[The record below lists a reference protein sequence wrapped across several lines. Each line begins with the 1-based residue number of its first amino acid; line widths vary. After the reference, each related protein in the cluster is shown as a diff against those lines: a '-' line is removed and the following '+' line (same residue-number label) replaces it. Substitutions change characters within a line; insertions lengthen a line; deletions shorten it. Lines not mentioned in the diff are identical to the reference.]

1 MKIEQGRHPETTQ
14 RRPYAPR
21 QRDPRYVEHFLLK
34 LFEQKNI
41 PDKQDFF
48 FQKKIEKSQKDEKK
62 EKKKLTWYYCNI
74 VVVRS
79 LLKIRTNRSVWVPLE
94 IQKK

>member
-1 MKIEQGRHPETTQ
+1 MCENRSSIEKHENEIPSHRCNMKIEQGRHPETTQ
-14 RRPYAPR
+14 RCPYAPC
-21 QRDPRYVEHFLLK
+21 QRYPRYVEHFLLK

-62 EKKKLTWYYCNI
+62 EKKKLT
-74 VVVRS
+74 
-79 LLKIRTNRSVWVPLE
+79 
-94 IQKK
+94 